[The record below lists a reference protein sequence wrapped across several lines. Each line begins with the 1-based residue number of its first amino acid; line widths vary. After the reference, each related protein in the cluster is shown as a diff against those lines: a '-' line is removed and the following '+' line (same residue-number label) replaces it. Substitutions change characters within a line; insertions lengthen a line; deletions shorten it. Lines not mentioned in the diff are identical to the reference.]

1 MFHFHV
7 AQFMDVRLPSTLLR
21 QIVGDT
27 FTHENMAGVAAIH
40 HSLRDV
46 DAYAGDVVAP
56 VCILHMMDRAA
67 VDSHPHR
74 QARLRAQGSANLQGA
89 FDRLFHGTGE
99 NQRHAIARRQNRKL
113 SCSLGLLRR
122 FGAAHNLVQ
131 FLKRF

>member
-21 QIVGDT
+21 QIVGDA

-46 DAYAGDVVAP
+46 DAYAGDVFAP

-67 VDSHPHR
+67 VDSHPHW
-74 QARLRAQGSANLQGA
+74 QTRLRAQSLANLQGA
-89 FDRLFHGTGE
+89 FRPALP
-99 NQRHAIARRQNRKL
+99 RNR
-113 SCSLGLLRR
+113 
-122 FGAAHNLVQ
+122 
-131 FLKRF
+131 